1 MNTSLVPV
9 PFHGNTLYLIDQNA
23 EPFTPMKPIV
33 EGMGL
38 DWKSQH
44 AKISSNQ
51 GRWGMVIIT
60 IPSKGGDQQAVCLP
74 LRKTAAWLMTI
85 SPNKVKPE
93 IREKIIQYQNEC
105 DDVLWKYWT
114 EGHVTNPRVETI
126 SPAQQ
131 HELQLIVARRAQDSG
146 KLRAE
151 IWSRFDNHFRI
162 ARYSQLPAPKFEEA
176 KTYLETLQ
184 LKGQEE
190 PPFRIDSVTIEYLP
204 ALPKEDLSFSR
215 KYGESVLSALR
226 SWSRDACS
234 EPVRQEVSRGLDAL
248 EWVMTRAATE
258 MDEAALHLALAGKY
272 LKRWRTV
279 DAVGQAQELPSG
291 KTPCQT
297 EKRGGHSGNPLIGI
311 ALPLSTWKKIFSRL
325 GLDQEM
331 SAGDIERRLRELS

>member
-9 PFHGNTLYLIDQNA
+9 PFHGTTLFLLEQNN
-23 EPFTPMKPIV
+23 EPYTPMKPIV
-33 EGMGL
+33 EGMGM
-38 DWKSQH
+38 DWAGQFTKLKSNP
-44 AKISSNQ
+44 K
-51 GRWGMVIIT
+51 RWGIEIIS
-60 IPSKGGDQQAVCLP
+60 IPSNSGDQQAICLP

-114 EGHVTNPRVETI
+114 EGHVANPRIETV

-131 HELQLIVARRAQDSG
+131 LELQQIVARRAHDSG

-162 ARYSQLPAPKFEEA
+162 ARYSQLPASKFEEG
-176 KTYLETLQ
+176 KRYLETLQ
-184 LKGQEE
+184 MKGQEE

-204 ALPKEDLSFSR
+204 ALPKESLTFSR
-215 KYGESVLSALR
+215 KYGEAVLSALR
-226 SWSRDACS
+226 SWSHEACS
-234 EPVRQEVSRGLDAL
+234 EAVRQEVSRGLDAL
-248 EWVMTRAATE
+248 ERVMTRAATE

-272 LKRWRTV
+272 LKRWRTG
-279 DAVGQAQELPSG
+279 DAVGPARELPSG
-291 KTPCQT
+291 KIPCQT
-297 EKRGGHSGNPLIGI
+297 EKRGGSSGNPLIGVD
-311 ALPLSTWKKIFSRL
+311 LPLSTWKKIFSRL

-331 SAGDIERRLRELS
+331 SAGDIERRLRELT